1 MSVTLTA
8 NQKEV
13 IRKIIYAVETGGQ
26 IYGHVRYD
34 DFTEAYANSSIE
46 HAITIGGGAWYAT
59 EAQRLLKLIRTKNP
73 TVFKKLDTV
82 GIGTDLDTKN
92 WATYKVSKG
101 SDKAKCIQKI
111 ISSATGIKC
120 QDSLI
125 DEQMQTYVD
134 EVFALGVTDIQALLM
149 CANFRHQGGLSAV
162 KRILA
167 KTQKPYTLDN
177 VYKACQSDTGN
188 QVGAYKSRQ
197 KMVYESLKKYI
208 TGEENKVMDMITK
221 AINAI
226 IAIALAEVGYLE
238 KATNANL
245 DSKTTNAGSNNYT
258 KYWRDIYPAYQG
270 QPWCACFV
278 TWVFVHAFG
287 KAMAQKL
294 LKHYPYVYCPT
305 MADLFTLNANPKVG
319 DIVIFKHNG
328 VFTHTGLV
336 IKVSGDQ
343 FWTVEGNTSGG
354 STIIAN
360 GGGVCQKTY
369 FNSNLPGTK
378 FITPDYSQV
387 TQINENTNNNS
398 DASTSTNTSSVL
410 KMGSKASAVKTL
422 QKNLN
427 TLIKAGLTVDGEFG
441 TATYN
446 AVIKFQ
452 TKYKLTVD
460 GIVGANTQKKITTLL
475 KKQNTSST
483 STTKNVVGEVTAN
496 ELYVRKWYGI
506 DSSTGKKYPTL
517 TSYPKLKKTNRVRI
531 IDTYKTNG
539 ETWYKIAIN
548 NAATN
553 NKDIIGFVCGICAK
567 GTYVKIV

>member
-1 MSVTLTA
+1 MSVILTA
-8 NQKEV
+8 TQKEV

-26 IYGHVRYD
+26 VYGNVRYD

-73 TVFKKLDTV
+73 TVFKKLDTA
-82 GIGTDLDTKN
+82 GIGIDLDTKN
-92 WATYKVSKG
+92 WATYKVQKG
-101 SDKAKCIQKI
+101 SGKAKCIQKI
-111 ISSATGIKC
+111 IGSATGIKC
-120 QDSLI
+120 QDLLI
-125 DEQMQTYVD
+125 DEQMQAYVD
-134 EVFALGVTDIQALLM
+134 EVSALGVTDIQALLM

-167 KTQKPYTLDN
+167 KTQKPYTLNN

-188 QVGAYKSRQ
+188 QVGAYKLRQ

-208 TGEENKVMDMITK
+208 TDKGNNTNMITK

-226 IAIALAEVGYLE
+226 INIALAEVGYLE

-245 DSKTTNAGSNNYT
+245 DDKTANAGSNNYT

-278 TWVFVHAFG
+278 TWVFVIAFG

-328 VFTHTGLV
+328 VFTHTGIV

-360 GGGVCQKTY
+360 GGAVCKKTY

-378 FITPDYSQV
+378 FITPDYSKVQE
-387 TQINENTNNNS
+387 IKNEGNDTPS
-398 DASTSTNTSSVL
+398 ISASSIL
-410 KMGSKASAVKTL
+410 KIGSNGSAVKTL

-427 TLIKAGLTVDGEFG
+427 TLIKAKLTVDGEFG

-452 TKYKLTVD
+452 TKYKLTAD
-460 GIVGANTQKKITTLL
+460 GIVGENTQKKINSLL
-475 KKQNTSST
+475 KKKNNST
-483 STTKNVVGEVTAN
+483 ATTHSTKSVVGEVTAN
-496 ELYVRKWYGI
+496 ELNVRSWYGI
-506 DSSTGKKYPTL
+506 DSSTGKKYPTIV
-517 TSYPKLKKTNRVRI
+517 SYPKLKKTNRVSI
-531 IDTYKTNG
+531 LATYKVNG

-548 NAATN
+548 NAATK
-553 NKDIIGFVCGICAK
+553 NKDVIGFVCGKCAD

>member
-1 MSVTLTA
+1 MSVILTA
-8 NQKEV
+8 TQKEV

-26 IYGHVRYD
+26 VYGNVRYD

-73 TVFKKLDTV
+73 TVFKKLDTA
-82 GIGTDLDTKN
+82 GIGIDLDTKN
-92 WATYKVSKG
+92 WATYKVQKG

-111 ISSATGIKC
+111 IGSATGIKC
-120 QDSLI
+120 QDLLI
-125 DEQMQTYVD
+125 DEQMQAYVD
-134 EVFALGVTDIQALLM
+134 EVSALGVTDIQALLM

-167 KTQKPYTLDN
+167 KTQKPYTLNN

-188 QVGAYKSRQ
+188 QVGAYKLRQ

-208 TGEENKVMDMITK
+208 TDKGNNTNMITK

-226 IAIALAEVGYLE
+226 INIALAEVGYLE

-245 DSKTTNAGSNNYT
+245 DDKTANAGSNNYT

-278 TWVFVHAFG
+278 TWVFVIAFG

-328 VFTHTGLV
+328 VFTHTGIV

-360 GGGVCQKTY
+360 GGAVCKKTY

-378 FITPDYSQV
+378 FITPDYSKVQE
-387 TQINENTNNNS
+387 IKNEENDTPS
-398 DASTSTNTSSVL
+398 ISASSIL
-410 KMGSKASAVKTL
+410 KIGSNGSAVKTL

-427 TLIKAGLTVDGEFG
+427 TLIKAKLTVDGEFG

-460 GIVGANTQKKITTLL
+460 GIVGENTQKKINALL
-475 KKQNTSST
+475 KKKNNST
-483 STTKNVVGEVTAN
+483 ATTTHSTKNVVGEVTAN
-496 ELYVRKWYGI
+496 ELNVRSWYGI
-506 DSSTGKKYPTL
+506 DSSTGKKYPTIV
-517 TSYPKLKKTNRVRI
+517 SYPKLKKTNRVSI
-531 IDTYKTNG
+531 LATYKVNG

-548 NAATN
+548 NAATK
-553 NKDIIGFVCGICAK
+553 NKDVIGFVCGKCAD

>member
-1 MSVTLTA
+1 MSVILTA
-8 NQKEV
+8 TQKEV

-26 IYGHVRYD
+26 VYGNVRYD

-46 HAITIGGGAWYAT
+46 YAITIGGGAWYAT

-73 TVFKKLDTV
+73 TVFKKIDTA
-82 GIGTDLDTKN
+82 GIGIDLDTKN
-92 WATYKVSKG
+92 WATYKVQKG

-111 ISSATGIKC
+111 IGSATGIKC
-120 QDSLI
+120 QDLLI
-125 DEQMQTYVD
+125 DEQMQAYVD
-134 EVFALGVTDIQALLM
+134 EVSALGVTDIQALLM

-167 KTQKPYTLDN
+167 KTQKPYTLNN

-188 QVGAYKSRQ
+188 QVGAYKLRQ

-208 TGEENKVMDMITK
+208 TDKGNNTNMTTK
-221 AINAI
+221 AINAVI
-226 IAIALAEVGYLE
+226 NIALAEVGYLE

-245 DSKTTNAGSNNYT
+245 DDKTANAGSNNYT

-278 TWVFVHAFG
+278 TWVFVIAFG

-328 VFTHTGLV
+328 VFTHTGIV

-360 GGGVCQKTY
+360 GGGVCKKTY

-378 FITPDYSQV
+378 FITPDYSKVQE
-387 TQINENTNNNS
+387 IKNEGNDTPS
-398 DASTSTNTSSVL
+398 ISASSIL
-410 KMGSKASAVKTL
+410 KMGSNGSAVKTL

-427 TLIKAGLTVDGEFG
+427 TLIKAKLTVDGEFG

-452 TKYKLTVD
+452 TKYKLTAD
-460 GIVGANTQKKITTLL
+460 GIVGENTQKKINSLL
-475 KKQNTSST
+475 KKKNSST
-483 STTKNVVGEVTAN
+483 ATTHSTKSVVGEVTAN
-496 ELYVRKWYGI
+496 ELNVRSWYGI
-506 DSSTGKKYPTL
+506 DSSTGKKYPTIV
-517 TSYPKLKKTNRVRI
+517 SYPKLKKTNRVSI
-531 IDTYKTNG
+531 LATYKVNG

-548 NAATN
+548 NAATK
-553 NKDIIGFVCGICAK
+553 NKDVIGFVCGKCAD

>member
-1 MSVTLTA
+1 MSVILTA
-8 NQKEV
+8 TQKEV

-26 IYGHVRYD
+26 VYGNVRYD

-73 TVFKKLDTV
+73 TVFKKLDTA
-82 GIGTDLDTKN
+82 GIGIDLDTKN
-92 WATYKVSKG
+92 WATYKVQKG

-111 ISSATGIKC
+111 IGSATGIKC
-120 QDSLI
+120 QDLLI
-125 DEQMQTYVD
+125 DEQMQAYVD
-134 EVFALGVTDIQALLM
+134 EVSTLGVTDIQALLM

-167 KTQKPYTLDN
+167 KTQKPYTLNN

-188 QVGAYKSRQ
+188 QVGAYKLRQ

-208 TGEENKVMDMITK
+208 TDKGNNTNMITK
-221 AINAI
+221 AINAVI
-226 IAIALAEVGYLE
+226 NIALAEVGYLE

-245 DSKTTNAGSNNYT
+245 DDKTANAGSNNYT

-278 TWVFVHAFG
+278 TWVFVIAFG

-328 VFTHTGLV
+328 VFTHTGIV

-360 GGGVCQKTY
+360 GGGVCKKTY

-378 FITPDYSQV
+378 FITPDYSKVQE
-387 TQINENTNNNS
+387 IKNEGNDTPS
-398 DASTSTNTSSVL
+398 ISASSIL
-410 KMGSKASAVKTL
+410 KIGSNGSAVKTL

-427 TLIKAGLTVDGEFG
+427 TLIKAKLTVDGEFG

-452 TKYKLTVD
+452 TKYKLTAD
-460 GIVGANTQKKITTLL
+460 GIVGENTQKKINSLL
-475 KKQNTSST
+475 KKKNSST
-483 STTKNVVGEVTAN
+483 ATTHSTKSVVGEVTAN
-496 ELYVRKWYGI
+496 ELNVRSWYGI
-506 DSSTGKKYPTL
+506 DSSTGKKYPTIV
-517 TSYPKLKKTNRVRI
+517 SYPKLKKTNRVSI
-531 IDTYKTNG
+531 LATYKVNG

-548 NAATN
+548 NAATK
-553 NKDIIGFVCGICAK
+553 NKDVIGFVCGKCAD

>member
-1 MSVTLTA
+1 MSVILTA
-8 NQKEV
+8 TQKEV

-26 IYGHVRYD
+26 VYGNVRYD

-73 TVFKKLDTV
+73 TVFKKLDTA
-82 GIGTDLDTKN
+82 GIGIDLDIKN
-92 WATYKVSKG
+92 WATYKVKKA

-111 ISSATGIKC
+111 IGSATGIKC
-120 QDSLI
+120 QDLLI
-125 DEQMQTYVD
+125 DEQMQAYVD
-134 EVFALGVTDIQALLM
+134 EVSALGVTDIQALLM

-167 KTQKPYTLDN
+167 KTQKPYTLNN

-188 QVGAYKSRQ
+188 QVGAYKLRQ

-208 TGEENKVMDMITK
+208 TDKGNNTNMITK
-221 AINAI
+221 AINAVI
-226 IAIALAEVGYLE
+226 NIALAEVGYLE

-245 DSKTTNAGSNNYT
+245 DDKTANAGSNNYT

-278 TWVFVHAFG
+278 TWVFVIAFG

-328 VFTHTGLV
+328 VFTHTGIV

-360 GGGVCQKTY
+360 GGAVCKKTY

-378 FITPDYSQV
+378 FITPDYSKVQE
-387 TQINENTNNNS
+387 IKNEGN
-398 DASTSTNTSSVL
+398 DAPSISASSIL
-410 KMGSKASAVKTL
+410 KIGSNGSAVKTL

-427 TLIKAGLTVDGEFG
+427 SLIKAKLTVDGEFG

-452 TKYKLTVD
+452 TKYKLTAD
-460 GIVGANTQKKITTLL
+460 GIVGENTRKKINALL
-475 KKQNTSST
+475 KKKSN
-483 STTKNVVGEVTAN
+483 STTVNSTKSVVGEVTAN
-496 ELYVRKWYGI
+496 ELNVRSWYGI
-506 DSSTGKKYPTL
+506 DSSTGKKYPTIV
-517 TSYPKLKKTNRVRI
+517 SYPKLKKTNRVSI
-531 IDTYKTNG
+531 LATYKVNG

-548 NAATN
+548 NAATK
-553 NKDIIGFVCGICAK
+553 NKDVIGFVCGKCAD

>member
-1 MSVTLTA
+1 MSVILTA
-8 NQKEV
+8 TQKEV

-26 IYGHVRYD
+26 VYGNVRYD

-73 TVFKKLDTV
+73 TVFKKLDTA
-82 GIGTDLDTKN
+82 GIGIDLDTKN
-92 WATYKVSKG
+92 WATYKVQKG

-111 ISSATGIKC
+111 IGSATGIKY
-120 QDSLI
+120 QDLLI
-125 DEQMQTYVD
+125 DEQMQAYVD
-134 EVFALGVTDIQALLM
+134 EVSALGVTDIQALLM

-167 KTQKPYTLDN
+167 KTQKPYTLNN

-188 QVGAYKSRQ
+188 QVGTYKLRQ

-208 TGEENKVMDMITK
+208 TDKGNNTNMITK

-226 IAIALAEVGYLE
+226 INIALAEVGYLE

-245 DSKTTNAGSNNYT
+245 DDKTANAGSNNYT

-278 TWVFVHAFG
+278 TWVFVIAFG

-328 VFTHTGLV
+328 VFTHTGIV

-360 GGGVCQKTY
+360 GGGVCKKTY

-378 FITPDYSQV
+378 FITPDYSKVQE
-387 TQINENTNNNS
+387 IKNEGNDTPS
-398 DASTSTNTSSVL
+398 ISTPSML
-410 KMGSKASAVKTL
+410 KMGSNGSAVKAL

-427 TLIKAGLTVDGEFG
+427 TLIKAKLTVDGEFG

-452 TKYKLTVD
+452 TKYKLTAD
-460 GIVGANTQKKITTLL
+460 GIVGENTQKKINSLL
-475 KKQNTSST
+475 KKKNSST
-483 STTKNVVGEVTAN
+483 ATTHSTKSVVGEVTAN
-496 ELYVRKWYGI
+496 ELNVRSWYGI
-506 DSSTGKKYPTL
+506 DSSTGKKYPTIV
-517 TSYPKLKKTNRVRI
+517 SYPKLKKTNRVSI
-531 IDTYKTNG
+531 LATYKVNG

-548 NAATN
+548 NAATK
-553 NKDIIGFVCGICAK
+553 NKDVIGFVCGKCAD

>member
-1 MSVTLTA
+1 MSVILTA
-8 NQKEV
+8 TQKEV

-26 IYGHVRYD
+26 VYGNVRYD

-46 HAITIGGGAWYAT
+46 YAITIGGGAWYAT

-73 TVFKKLDTV
+73 TVFKKLDTA
-82 GIGTDLDTKN
+82 GIGIDLDTKN
-92 WATYKVSKG
+92 WATYKVQKG

-111 ISSATGIKC
+111 IGSATGIKC
-120 QDSLI
+120 QDLLI
-125 DEQMQTYVD
+125 DEQMQAYVD
-134 EVFALGVTDIQALLM
+134 EVSALGVTDIQALLM

-167 KTQKPYTLDN
+167 KTQKPYTLNN

-188 QVGAYKSRQ
+188 QVGAYKLRQ

-208 TGEENKVMDMITK
+208 TDKGNNTNMITK
-221 AINAI
+221 AINAVI
-226 IAIALAEVGYLE
+226 NIALAEVGYLE

-245 DSKTTNAGSNNYT
+245 DDKTANAGSNNYT

-278 TWVFVHAFG
+278 TWVFVIAFG

-328 VFTHTGLV
+328 VFTHTGIV

-360 GGGVCQKTY
+360 GGAVCKKTY

-378 FITPDYSQV
+378 FITPDYSKVQE
-387 TQINENTNNNS
+387 IKNEGN
-398 DASTSTNTSSVL
+398 DAPSISASSIL
-410 KMGSKASAVKTL
+410 KIGSNGSAVKTL

-427 TLIKAGLTVDGEFG
+427 TLIKAKLTVDGEFG

-452 TKYKLTVD
+452 TKYKLTAD
-460 GIVGANTQKKITTLL
+460 GIVGENTQKKINSLL
-475 KKQNTSST
+475 KKKNSST
-483 STTKNVVGEVTAN
+483 ATTHSTKSVVGEVTAN
-496 ELYVRKWYGI
+496 ELNVRSWYGI
-506 DSSTGKKYPTL
+506 DSSTGKKYPTIV
-517 TSYPKLKKTNRVRI
+517 SYPKLKKTNRVSI
-531 IDTYKTNG
+531 LATYKVNG

-548 NAATN
+548 NAATK
-553 NKDIIGFVCGICAK
+553 NKDVIGFVCGKCAD

>member
-1 MSVTLTA
+1 MSVILTA
-8 NQKEV
+8 TQKEV

-26 IYGHVRYD
+26 VYGNVRYD

-73 TVFKKLDTV
+73 TVFKKLDTA
-82 GIGTDLDTKN
+82 GIGIDLDTKN
-92 WATYKVSKG
+92 WATYKVQKG

-111 ISSATGIKC
+111 IGSATGIKC
-120 QDSLI
+120 QDLLI
-125 DEQMQTYVD
+125 DEQMQAYVD
-134 EVFALGVTDIQALLM
+134 EVSALGVTDIQALLM

-167 KTQKPYTLDN
+167 KTQKPYTLNN

-188 QVGAYKSRQ
+188 QVGAYKLRQ

-208 TGEENKVMDMITK
+208 TDKGNNTNMITK
-221 AINAI
+221 AINAVI
-226 IAIALAEVGYLE
+226 NIALAEVGYLE

-245 DSKTTNAGSNNYT
+245 DDKTANAGSNNYT

-278 TWVFVHAFG
+278 TWVFVIAFG

-328 VFTHTGLV
+328 VFTHTGIV

-360 GGGVCQKTY
+360 GGGVCKKTY

-378 FITPDYSQV
+378 FITPDYSKIQE
-387 TQINENTNNNS
+387 IKNEGNDTPNIS
-398 DASTSTNTSSVL
+398 ASSIL
-410 KMGSKASAVKTL
+410 KMGSNGSAVKTL

-427 TLIKAGLTVDGEFG
+427 TLIKAKLTVDGEFG

-452 TKYKLTVD
+452 TKYKLTAD
-460 GIVGANTQKKITTLL
+460 GIVGKNTQKKINSLL
-475 KKQNTSST
+475 KKKNSST
-483 STTKNVVGEVTAN
+483 ATTHSTKSVVGEVTAN
-496 ELYVRKWYGI
+496 ELNVRSWYGI
-506 DSSTGKKYPTL
+506 DSSTGKKYPTIV
-517 TSYPKLKKTNRVRI
+517 SYPKLKKTNRVSI
-531 IDTYKTNG
+531 LATYNVNG

-548 NAATN
+548 NAATK
-553 NKDIIGFVCGICAK
+553 NKDVIGFVCGKCAD

>member
-1 MSVTLTA
+1 MSVILTA
-8 NQKEV
+8 TQKEV

-26 IYGHVRYD
+26 VYGNVRYD

-73 TVFKKLDTV
+73 TVFKKLDTA
-82 GIGTDLDTKN
+82 GIGIDLDTKN
-92 WATYKVSKG
+92 WATYKVQKG

-111 ISSATGIKC
+111 IGSATGIKC
-120 QDSLI
+120 QDLLI
-125 DEQMQTYVD
+125 DEQMQAYVD
-134 EVFALGVTDIQALLM
+134 EVSALGVTDIQALLM

-167 KTQKPYTLDN
+167 KTQKPYTLNN

-188 QVGAYKSRQ
+188 QVGAYKLRQ

-208 TGEENKVMDMITK
+208 TDKGNNTNMITK
-221 AINAI
+221 AINAVI
-226 IAIALAEVGYLE
+226 NIALAEVGYLE

-245 DSKTTNAGSNNYT
+245 DDKTANAGSNNYT

-278 TWVFVHAFG
+278 TWVFVIAFG

-328 VFTHTGLV
+328 VFTHTGIV

-360 GGGVCQKTY
+360 GGGVCKKTY

-378 FITPDYSQV
+378 FITPDYSKVQE
-387 TQINENTNNNS
+387 IKNEGNDTPS
-398 DASTSTNTSSVL
+398 ISASSIL
-410 KMGSKASAVKTL
+410 KMGSNGSAVKTL

-427 TLIKAGLTVDGEFG
+427 TLIKAKLTVDGEFG

-452 TKYKLTVD
+452 TKYKLTAD
-460 GIVGANTQKKITTLL
+460 GVVGENTRKKINALL
-475 KKQNTSST
+475 KKKSN
-483 STTKNVVGEVTAN
+483 STTVNSTKSVVGEVTAN
-496 ELYVRKWYGI
+496 ELNVRSWYGI
-506 DSSTGKKYPTL
+506 DSSTGKKYPTIV
-517 TSYPKLKKTNRVRI
+517 SYPKLKKTNRVSI
-531 IDTYKTNG
+531 LATYKVNG

-548 NAATN
+548 NAATK
-553 NKDIIGFVCGICAK
+553 NKDVIGFVCGKCAD

>member
-1 MSVTLTA
+1 MSVILTA
-8 NQKEV
+8 TQKEV

-26 IYGHVRYD
+26 VYGNVRYD

-73 TVFKKLDTV
+73 TVFKKLDTA
-82 GIGTDLDTKN
+82 GIGIDLDTKN
-92 WATYKVSKG
+92 WATYKVQKG

-111 ISSATGIKC
+111 IGSATGIKC
-120 QDSLI
+120 QDLLI
-125 DEQMQTYVD
+125 DEQMQAYVD
-134 EVFALGVTDIQALLM
+134 EVSALGVTDIQALLM

-167 KTQKPYTLDN
+167 KTQKPYTLNN

-188 QVGAYKSRQ
+188 QVGAYKLRQ

-208 TGEENKVMDMITK
+208 TDKGNNTNMIAK
-221 AINAI
+221 AINAVI
-226 IAIALAEVGYLE
+226 NIALAEVGYLE

-245 DSKTTNAGSNNYT
+245 DDKTANAGSNNYT

-278 TWVFVHAFG
+278 TWVFVIAFG

-328 VFTHTGLV
+328 VFTHTGIV

-360 GGGVCQKTY
+360 GGAVCKKTY

-378 FITPDYSQV
+378 FITPDYSKVQE
-387 TQINENTNNNS
+387 IKSEGN
-398 DASTSTNTSSVL
+398 DAPSISASSIL
-410 KMGSKASAVKTL
+410 KIGSNGSAVKTL

-427 TLIKAGLTVDGEFG
+427 TLIKAKLTVDGEFG

-452 TKYKLTVD
+452 TKYKLTAD
-460 GIVGANTQKKITTLL
+460 GIVGENTRKKINALL
-475 KKQNTSST
+475 KKKSN
-483 STTKNVVGEVTAN
+483 STTVNSTKSVVGEVTAN
-496 ELYVRKWYGI
+496 ELNVRSWYGI
-506 DSSTGKKYPTL
+506 DSSTGKKYPTIV
-517 TSYPKLKKTNRVRI
+517 SYPKLKKTNRVSI
-531 IDTYKTNG
+531 LATYKVNG

-548 NAATN
+548 NAATK
-553 NKDIIGFVCGICAK
+553 NKNVIGFVCGKCAD

>member
-1 MSVTLTA
+1 MSVILTA
-8 NQKEV
+8 TQKEV

-26 IYGHVRYD
+26 VYGNVRYD

-73 TVFKKLDTV
+73 TVFKKLDTA
-82 GIGTDLDTKN
+82 GIGIDLDTKN
-92 WATYKVSKG
+92 WATYKVQKG

-111 ISSATGIKC
+111 IGSATGIKC
-120 QDSLI
+120 QDLLI
-125 DEQMQTYVD
+125 DEQMQAYVD
-134 EVFALGVTDIQALLM
+134 EVSALGVTDIQALLM

-167 KTQKPYTLDN
+167 KTQKPYTLNN

-188 QVGAYKSRQ
+188 QVGAYKLRQ

-208 TGEENKVMDMITK
+208 TDKGNNANMITK
-221 AINAI
+221 AINAVI
-226 IAIALAEVGYLE
+226 NIALAEVGYLE

-245 DSKTTNAGSNNYT
+245 DDKTANAGSNNYT

-278 TWVFVHAFG
+278 TWVFVIAFG

-328 VFTHTGLV
+328 VFTHTGIV

-360 GGGVCQKTY
+360 GGGVCKKTY

-378 FITPDYSQV
+378 FITPDYSKVQEIKSV
-387 TQINENTNNNS
+387 GNDTTSIS
-398 DASTSTNTSSVL
+398 ASSIL
-410 KMGSKASAVKTL
+410 KMGSNGSAVKTL

-427 TLIKAGLTVDGEFG
+427 TLIKAKLTVDGEFG

-452 TKYKLTVD
+452 TKYKLTAD
-460 GIVGANTQKKITTLL
+460 GIVGENTQKKINSLL
-475 KKQNTSST
+475 KKKNSST
-483 STTKNVVGEVTAN
+483 ATTHSAKSVVGEVTAN
-496 ELYVRKWYGI
+496 ELNVRSWYGI
-506 DSSTGKKYPTL
+506 DSSTGKKYPTIV
-517 TSYPKLKKTNRVRI
+517 SYPKLKKTNRVSI
-531 IDTYKTNG
+531 LATYKVNG

-548 NAATN
+548 NAATK
-553 NKDIIGFVCGICAK
+553 NKDVIGFVCGKCAD

>member
-1 MSVTLTA
+1 MSVILTA
-8 NQKEV
+8 TQKEV

-26 IYGHVRYD
+26 VYGNVRYD

-73 TVFKKLDTV
+73 TVFKKLDTA
-82 GIGTDLDTKN
+82 GIGIDLDTKN
-92 WATYKVSKG
+92 WATYKVQKG

-111 ISSATGIKC
+111 IGSATGIKC
-120 QDSLI
+120 QDLLI
-125 DEQMQTYVD
+125 DEQMQAYVD
-134 EVFALGVTDIQALLM
+134 EVSALGVTDIQALLM

-167 KTQKPYTLDN
+167 KTQKPYTLNN

-188 QVGAYKSRQ
+188 QVGAYKLRQ

-208 TGEENKVMDMITK
+208 TDKGNNTNMITK

-226 IAIALAEVGYLE
+226 INIALAEVGYLE

-245 DSKTTNAGSNNYT
+245 DDKTANAGSNNYT

-278 TWVFVHAFG
+278 TWVFVIAFG

-328 VFTHTGLV
+328 VFTHTGIV

-360 GGGVCQKTY
+360 GGAVCKKTY

-378 FITPDYSQV
+378 FITPDYSKVQEIKNKGND
-387 TQINENTNNNS
+387 TPS
-398 DASTSTNTSSVL
+398 ML
-410 KMGSKASAVKTL
+410 KMGSNGSAVKAL

-427 TLIKAGLTVDGEFG
+427 TLIKAKLTVDGEFG

-452 TKYKLTVD
+452 TKYKLTAD
-460 GIVGANTQKKITTLL
+460 GIVGENTQKKINSLL
-475 KKQNTSST
+475 KKKNSST
-483 STTKNVVGEVTAN
+483 ATTHSTKSVVGEVTAN
-496 ELYVRKWYGI
+496 ELNVRSWYGI
-506 DSSTGKKYPTL
+506 DSSTGKKYPTIV
-517 TSYPKLKKTNRVRI
+517 SYPKLKKTNRVSI
-531 IDTYKTNG
+531 LATYKVNG

-548 NAATN
+548 NAATK
-553 NKDIIGFVCGICAK
+553 NKDVIGFVCGKCAD

>member
-1 MSVTLTA
+1 MSVILTA
-8 NQKEV
+8 TQKEV

-26 IYGHVRYD
+26 VYGNVRYD

-46 HAITIGGGAWYAT
+46 YAITIGGGAWYAT

-73 TVFKKLDTV
+73 TVFKKLDTA
-82 GIGTDLDTKN
+82 GIGIDLDTKN
-92 WATYKVSKG
+92 WATYKVQKG

-111 ISSATGIKC
+111 IGSATGIKC
-120 QDSLI
+120 QDLLI
-125 DEQMQTYVD
+125 DEQMQAYVD
-134 EVFALGVTDIQALLM
+134 EVSTLGITDIQALLM

-167 KTQKPYTLDN
+167 KTQKPYTLNN

-188 QVGAYKSRQ
+188 QVGAYKLRQ

-208 TGEENKVMDMITK
+208 TDKGNNTNMITK
-221 AINAI
+221 AINAVI
-226 IAIALAEVGYLE
+226 NIALAEVGYLE

-245 DSKTTNAGSNNYT
+245 DDKTANAGSNNYT

-278 TWVFVHAFG
+278 TWVFVIAFG

-328 VFTHTGLV
+328 VFTHTGIV

-360 GGGVCQKTY
+360 GGAVCKKTY

-378 FITPDYSQV
+378 FITPDYSKVQEIKNV
-387 TQINENTNNNS
+387 GNDTPSIS
-398 DASTSTNTSSVL
+398 ASSIL
-410 KMGSKASAVKTL
+410 KMGSNGSAVKTL

-427 TLIKAGLTVDGEFG
+427 TLIKAKLTVDGEFG

-452 TKYKLTVD
+452 TKYKLTAD
-460 GIVGANTQKKITTLL
+460 GIVGENTQKKINSLL
-475 KKQNTSST
+475 KKKNSST
-483 STTKNVVGEVTAN
+483 ATTHSTKSVVGEVTAN
-496 ELYVRKWYGI
+496 ELNVRSWYGI
-506 DSSTGKKYPTL
+506 DSSTGKKYPTIV
-517 TSYPKLKKTNRVRI
+517 SYPKLKKTNRVSI
-531 IDTYKTNG
+531 LATYKVNG

-548 NAATN
+548 NAATK
-553 NKDIIGFVCGICAK
+553 NKDVIGFVCGKCAD

>member
-1 MSVTLTA
+1 MSVILTA
-8 NQKEV
+8 TQKEV
-13 IRKIIYAVETGGQ
+13 LRKIIYAVETGGQ
-26 IYGHVRYD
+26 VYGNVRYD

-73 TVFKKLDTV
+73 TVFKKLDTA
-82 GIGTDLDTKN
+82 GIGIDLDTKN
-92 WATYKVSKG
+92 WATYKVQKG

-111 ISSATGIKC
+111 IGSATGIKC
-120 QDSLI
+120 QDLLI
-125 DEQMQTYVD
+125 DEQMQAYVD
-134 EVFALGVTDIQALLM
+134 EVSALGVTDIQALLM

-167 KTQKPYTLDN
+167 KTQKPYTLNN

-188 QVGAYKSRQ
+188 QVGAYKLRQ

-208 TGEENKVMDMITK
+208 TDKGNNTNMITK
-221 AINAI
+221 AINAVI
-226 IAIALAEVGYLE
+226 NIALAEVGYLE

-245 DSKTTNAGSNNYT
+245 DDKTANAGSNNYT

-278 TWVFVHAFG
+278 TWVFVIAFG

-328 VFTHTGLV
+328 VFTHTGIV

-360 GGGVCQKTY
+360 GGGVCKKTY

-378 FITPDYSQV
+378 FITPDYSKVQE
-387 TQINENTNNNS
+387 IKNEGNDTPS
-398 DASTSTNTSSVL
+398 ISASSIL
-410 KMGSKASAVKTL
+410 KMGSNGSAVKTL

-427 TLIKAGLTVDGEFG
+427 TLIKAKLTVDGEFG

-452 TKYKLTVD
+452 TKYKLTAD
-460 GIVGANTQKKITTLL
+460 GIVGENTQKKINSLL
-475 KKQNTSST
+475 KKKNSST
-483 STTKNVVGEVTAN
+483 ATTHSTKSVVGEVTAN
-496 ELYVRKWYGI
+496 ELNVRSWYGI
-506 DSSTGKKYPTL
+506 DSSTGKKYPTIV
-517 TSYPKLKKTNRVRI
+517 SYPKLKKTNRVSI
-531 IDTYKTNG
+531 LATYKVNG

-548 NAATN
+548 NAATK
-553 NKDIIGFVCGICAK
+553 NKDVIGFVCGKCAD

>member
-1 MSVTLTA
+1 MSVILTA
-8 NQKEV
+8 TQKEV

-26 IYGHVRYD
+26 VYGNVRYD

-46 HAITIGGGAWYAT
+46 YAITIGGGAWYAT

-73 TVFKKLDTV
+73 TVFKKLDTA
-82 GIGTDLDTKN
+82 GIGIDLDTKN
-92 WATYKVSKG
+92 WATYKVQKG

-111 ISSATGIKC
+111 IGSATGIKC
-120 QDSLI
+120 QDLLI
-125 DEQMQTYVD
+125 DEQMQAYVD
-134 EVFALGVTDIQALLM
+134 EVSTFGVTDIQALLM

-167 KTQKPYTLDN
+167 KTQKPYTLNN

-188 QVGAYKSRQ
+188 QVGAYKLRQ

-208 TGEENKVMDMITK
+208 TDKGNNTNMITK
-221 AINAI
+221 AINAVI
-226 IAIALAEVGYLE
+226 NIALAEVGYLE

-245 DSKTTNAGSNNYT
+245 DDKTANAGSNNYT

-278 TWVFVHAFG
+278 TWVFVIAFG

-328 VFTHTGLV
+328 VFTHTGIV

-360 GGGVCQKTY
+360 GGGVCKKTY

-378 FITPDYSQV
+378 FITPDYSKVQE
-387 TQINENTNNNS
+387 IKNEGNDTPS
-398 DASTSTNTSSVL
+398 ISASSIL
-410 KMGSKASAVKTL
+410 KMGSNGSAVKTL

-427 TLIKAGLTVDGEFG
+427 TLIKAKLTVDGEFG

-452 TKYKLTVD
+452 TKYKLTAD
-460 GIVGANTQKKITTLL
+460 GIVGENTQKKINSLL
-475 KKQNTSST
+475 KKKNSST
-483 STTKNVVGEVTAN
+483 ATTHSTKSVVGEVTAN
-496 ELYVRKWYGI
+496 ELNVRSWYGI
-506 DSSTGKKYPTL
+506 DSSTGKKYPTIV
-517 TSYPKLKKTNRVRI
+517 SYPKLKKTNRVSI
-531 IDTYKTNG
+531 LATYKVNG

-548 NAATN
+548 NAATK
-553 NKDIIGFVCGICAK
+553 NKDVIGFVCGKCAD

>member
-1 MSVTLTA
+1 MSVILTA
-8 NQKEV
+8 TQKEV

-26 IYGHVRYD
+26 VYGNVRYD

-73 TVFKKLDTV
+73 TVFKKLDTA
-82 GIGTDLDTKN
+82 GIGIDLDTKN
-92 WATYKVSKG
+92 WATYKVQKG

-111 ISSATGIKC
+111 IGSATGIKC
-120 QDSLI
+120 QDLLI
-125 DEQMQTYVD
+125 DEQMQAYVD
-134 EVFALGVTDIQALLM
+134 EVSALGVTDIQALLM

-167 KTQKPYTLDN
+167 KTQKPYTLNN

-188 QVGAYKSRQ
+188 QVGAYKLRQ

-208 TGEENKVMDMITK
+208 TDKGNNTNMIAK
-221 AINAI
+221 AINAVI
-226 IAIALAEVGYLE
+226 NIALAEVGYLE

-245 DSKTTNAGSNNYT
+245 DDKTANAGSNNYT

-278 TWVFVHAFG
+278 TWVFVIAFG

-328 VFTHTGLV
+328 VFTHTGIV

-360 GGGVCQKTY
+360 GGAVCKKTY

-378 FITPDYSQV
+378 FITPDYSKVQE
-387 TQINENTNNNS
+387 IKSEGN
-398 DASTSTNTSSVL
+398 DAPSISASSIL
-410 KMGSKASAVKTL
+410 KIGSNGSAVKTL

-427 TLIKAGLTVDGEFG
+427 TLIKAKLTVDGEFG

-452 TKYKLTVD
+452 TKYKLTAD
-460 GIVGANTQKKITTLL
+460 GIVGENTRKKINALL
-475 KKQNTSST
+475 KKKSN
-483 STTKNVVGEVTAN
+483 STTVNSTKSVVGEVTAN
-496 ELYVRKWYGI
+496 ELNVRSWYGI
-506 DSSTGKKYPTL
+506 DSSAGKKYPTIV
-517 TSYPKLKKTNRVRI
+517 SYPKLKKTNRVSI
-531 IDTYKTNG
+531 LATYKVNG

-548 NAATN
+548 NAATK
-553 NKDIIGFVCGICAK
+553 NKDVIGFVCGKCAD

>member
-1 MSVTLTA
+1 MSVILTA
-8 NQKEV
+8 TQKEV

-26 IYGHVRYD
+26 VYGNVRYD

-73 TVFKKLDTV
+73 TVFKKLDTA
-82 GIGTDLDTKN
+82 GIGIDLDTKN
-92 WATYKVSKG
+92 WATYKVQKG

-111 ISSATGIKC
+111 IGSATGIKC
-120 QDSLI
+120 QDLLI
-125 DEQMQTYVD
+125 DEQMQAYVD
-134 EVFALGVTDIQALLM
+134 EVSALGVTDIQALLM

-167 KTQKPYTLDN
+167 KTQKPYTLNN

-188 QVGAYKSRQ
+188 QVGAYKLRQ

-208 TGEENKVMDMITK
+208 TDKGNNTNMIAK
-221 AINAI
+221 AINAVI
-226 IAIALAEVGYLE
+226 NIALAEVGYLE

-245 DSKTTNAGSNNYT
+245 DDKTANAGSNNYT

-278 TWVFVHAFG
+278 TWVFVIAFG

-328 VFTHTGLV
+328 VFTHTGIV

-360 GGGVCQKTY
+360 GGAVCKKTY

-378 FITPDYSQV
+378 FITPDYSKVQEMKSEG
-387 TQINENTNNNS
+387 N
-398 DASTSTNTSSVL
+398 DAPSISASSIL
-410 KMGSKASAVKTL
+410 KIGSNGSAVKTL

-427 TLIKAGLTVDGEFG
+427 TLIKAKLTVDGEFG

-452 TKYKLTVD
+452 TKYKLTAD
-460 GIVGANTQKKITTLL
+460 GIVGENTRKKINALL
-475 KKQNTSST
+475 KKKSN
-483 STTKNVVGEVTAN
+483 STTVNSTKSVVGEVTAN
-496 ELYVRKWYGI
+496 ELNVRSWYGI
-506 DSSTGKKYPTL
+506 DSSTGKKYPTIV
-517 TSYPKLKKTNRVRI
+517 SYPKLKKTNRVSI
-531 IDTYKTNG
+531 LATYKVNG

-548 NAATN
+548 NAATK
-553 NKDIIGFVCGICAK
+553 NKDVIGFVCGKCAD

>member
-1 MSVTLTA
+1 MSVILTA
-8 NQKEV
+8 TQKEV

-26 IYGHVRYD
+26 VYGNVRYD

-46 HAITIGGGAWYAT
+46 YAITIGGGAWYAT

-73 TVFKKLDTV
+73 TVFKKLDTA
-82 GIGTDLDTKN
+82 GIGIDLDTKN
-92 WATYKVSKG
+92 WATYKVQKG

-111 ISSATGIKC
+111 IGSATGIKC
-120 QDSLI
+120 QDLLI
-125 DEQMQTYVD
+125 DEQMQAYVD
-134 EVFALGVTDIQALLM
+134 EVSALGVTDIQALLM

-167 KTQKPYTLDN
+167 KTQKPYTLNN

-188 QVGAYKSRQ
+188 QVGAYKLRQ

-208 TGEENKVMDMITK
+208 TDKGNNTNMTTK
-221 AINAI
+221 AINAVI
-226 IAIALAEVGYLE
+226 NIALAEVGYLE

-245 DSKTTNAGSNNYT
+245 DDKTANAGSNNYT

-278 TWVFVHAFG
+278 TWVFVIAFG

-328 VFTHTGLV
+328 VFTHTGIV

-360 GGGVCQKTY
+360 GGGVCKKTY

-378 FITPDYSQV
+378 FITPDYSKVQE
-387 TQINENTNNNS
+387 IKNEGNDTPS
-398 DASTSTNTSSVL
+398 ISASSIL
-410 KMGSKASAVKTL
+410 KMGSNGSAVKTL

-427 TLIKAGLTVDGEFG
+427 TLIKAKLTVDGEFG

-452 TKYKLTVD
+452 TKYKLTAD
-460 GIVGANTQKKITTLL
+460 GIVGENTQKKINSLL
-475 KKQNTSST
+475 KKKNSST
-483 STTKNVVGEVTAN
+483 ATTHSTKSIVGEVTAN
-496 ELYVRKWYGI
+496 ELNVRSWYGI
-506 DSSTGKKYPTL
+506 DSSTGKKYPTIV
-517 TSYPKLKKTNRVRI
+517 SYPKLKKTNRVSI
-531 IDTYKTNG
+531 LATYKVNG

-548 NAATN
+548 NAATK
-553 NKDIIGFVCGICAK
+553 NKDVIGFVCGKCAD

>member
-1 MSVTLTA
+1 MSVILTA
-8 NQKEV
+8 TQKEV

-26 IYGHVRYD
+26 VYGNVRYD

-73 TVFKKLDTV
+73 TVFKKLDTA
-82 GIGTDLDTKN
+82 GIGIDLDTKN
-92 WATYKVSKG
+92 WATYKVQKG

-111 ISSATGIKC
+111 IGSATGIKC
-120 QDSLI
+120 QDLLI
-125 DEQMQTYVD
+125 DEQMQAYVD
-134 EVFALGVTDIQALLM
+134 EVSALGVTDIQALLM

-167 KTQKPYTLDN
+167 KTQKPYTLNN

-188 QVGAYKSRQ
+188 QVGAYKLRQ

-208 TGEENKVMDMITK
+208 TDKGNNTNMIAK
-221 AINAI
+221 AINAVI
-226 IAIALAEVGYLE
+226 NIALAEVGYLE

-245 DSKTTNAGSNNYT
+245 DDKTANAGSNNYT

-278 TWVFVHAFG
+278 TWVFVIAFG

-328 VFTHTGLV
+328 VFTHTGIV

-360 GGGVCQKTY
+360 GGAVCKKTY

-378 FITPDYSQV
+378 FITPDYSKVQE
-387 TQINENTNNNS
+387 IKSEGN
-398 DASTSTNTSSVL
+398 DAPSISASSIL
-410 KMGSKASAVKTL
+410 KIGSNGSAVKTL

-427 TLIKAGLTVDGEFG
+427 TLIKAKLTVDGEFG

-452 TKYKLTVD
+452 TKYKLTAD
-460 GIVGANTQKKITTLL
+460 GIVGENTRKKINALL
-475 KKQNTSST
+475 KKKSN
-483 STTKNVVGEVTAN
+483 STTVNSTKSVVGEVTAN
-496 ELYVRKWYGI
+496 ELNVRSWYGI
-506 DSSTGKKYPTL
+506 DSSTGKKYPTIV
-517 TSYPKLKKTNRVRI
+517 SYPKLKKTNRVSI
-531 IDTYKTNG
+531 LATYKVNG

-548 NAATN
+548 NAATK
-553 NKDIIGFVCGICAK
+553 NKDVIGFVCGKCAD

>member
-1 MSVTLTA
+1 MSVILTA
-8 NQKEV
+8 TQKEV

-26 IYGHVRYD
+26 VYGNVRYD

-73 TVFKKLDTV
+73 TVFKKLDTA
-82 GIGTDLDTKN
+82 GIGIDLDTKN
-92 WATYKVSKG
+92 WATYKVQKG

-111 ISSATGIKC
+111 IGSATGIKC
-120 QDSLI
+120 QDLLI
-125 DEQMQTYVD
+125 DEQMQAYVD
-134 EVFALGVTDIQALLM
+134 EVSALGVTDIQALLM

-167 KTQKPYTLDN
+167 KTQKPYTLNN

-188 QVGAYKSRQ
+188 QVGAYKLRQ

-208 TGEENKVMDMITK
+208 IDKGNNTNMITK

-226 IAIALAEVGYLE
+226 INIALAEVGYLE

-245 DSKTTNAGSNNYT
+245 DDKTANAGSNNYT

-278 TWVFVHAFG
+278 TWVFVIAFG

-328 VFTHTGLV
+328 VFTHTGIV

-360 GGGVCQKTY
+360 GGAVCKKTY

-378 FITPDYSQV
+378 FITPDYSKVQE
-387 TQINENTNNNS
+387 IKNEGNDTPS
-398 DASTSTNTSSVL
+398 ISASSIL
-410 KMGSKASAVKTL
+410 KIGSNGSAVKTL

-427 TLIKAGLTVDGEFG
+427 TLIKAKLTVDGEFG

-452 TKYKLTVD
+452 TKYKLTAD
-460 GIVGANTQKKITTLL
+460 GIVGENTQKKINSLL
-475 KKQNTSST
+475 KKKNSST
-483 STTKNVVGEVTAN
+483 ATTHSTKSVVGEVTAN
-496 ELYVRKWYGI
+496 ELNVRSWYGI
-506 DSSTGKKYPTL
+506 DSSTGKKYPTIV
-517 TSYPKLKKTNRVRI
+517 SYPKLKKTNRVSI
-531 IDTYKTNG
+531 LATYKVNG

-548 NAATN
+548 NAATK
-553 NKDIIGFVCGICAK
+553 NKDVIGFVCGKCAD

>member
-1 MSVTLTA
+1 MSVILTA
-8 NQKEV
+8 TQKEV

-26 IYGHVRYD
+26 VYGNVRYD

-46 HAITIGGGAWYAT
+46 HAITIGGGAWYAM

-73 TVFKKLDTV
+73 TVFKKLDTA
-82 GIGTDLDTKN
+82 GIGIDLDTKN
-92 WATYKVSKG
+92 WATYKVQKG

-111 ISSATGIKC
+111 IGSATGIKC
-120 QDSLI
+120 QDLLI
-125 DEQMQTYVD
+125 DEQMQAYVD
-134 EVFALGVTDIQALLM
+134 EVSALGVTDIQALLM

-167 KTQKPYTLDN
+167 KTQKPYTLNN

-188 QVGAYKSRQ
+188 QVGAYKLRQ

-208 TGEENKVMDMITK
+208 TDKGNNTNMITK

-226 IAIALAEVGYLE
+226 INIALAEVGYLE

-245 DSKTTNAGSNNYT
+245 DDKTANAGSNNYT

-278 TWVFVHAFG
+278 TWVFVIAFG

-328 VFTHTGLV
+328 VFTHTGIV

-360 GGGVCQKTY
+360 GGAVCKKTY

-378 FITPDYSQV
+378 FITPDYSKVQE
-387 TQINENTNNNS
+387 IKNEGNDTPS
-398 DASTSTNTSSVL
+398 ISASSIL
-410 KMGSKASAVKTL
+410 KIGSNGSAVKTL

-427 TLIKAGLTVDGEFG
+427 TLIKAKLTVDGEFG

-452 TKYKLTVD
+452 TKYKLTAD
-460 GIVGANTQKKITTLL
+460 GIVGENTQKKINSLL
-475 KKQNTSST
+475 KKKNSST
-483 STTKNVVGEVTAN
+483 ATTHSTKSVVGEVTAN
-496 ELYVRKWYGI
+496 ELNVRSWYGI
-506 DSSTGKKYPTL
+506 DSSTGKKYPTIV
-517 TSYPKLKKTNRVRI
+517 SYPKLKKTNRVSI
-531 IDTYKTNG
+531 LATYKVNG

-548 NAATN
+548 NAATK
-553 NKDIIGFVCGICAK
+553 NKDVIGFVCGKCAD

>member
-1 MSVTLTA
+1 MSVILTA
-8 NQKEV
+8 TQKEV

-26 IYGHVRYD
+26 VYGNVRYD

-73 TVFKKLDTV
+73 TVFKKLDTA
-82 GIGTDLDTKN
+82 GIGIDLDTKN
-92 WATYKVSKG
+92 WATYKVQKG

-111 ISSATGIKC
+111 IGSATGIKC
-120 QDSLI
+120 QDLLI
-125 DEQMQTYVD
+125 DEQMQAYVD
-134 EVFALGVTDIQALLM
+134 EVSALGVTDIQALLM

-167 KTQKPYTLDN
+167 KTQKPYTLNN

-188 QVGAYKSRQ
+188 QVGAYKLRQ

-208 TGEENKVMDMITK
+208 TDKGNNTNMITK
-221 AINAI
+221 AINAVI
-226 IAIALAEVGYLE
+226 NIALAEVGYLE

-245 DSKTTNAGSNNYT
+245 DDKTANAGSNNYT

-278 TWVFVHAFG
+278 TWVFVIAFG

-328 VFTHTGLV
+328 VFTHTGIV

-360 GGGVCQKTY
+360 GGAVCKKTY

-378 FITPDYSQV
+378 FITPDYSKVQE
-387 TQINENTNNNS
+387 IKNEGN
-398 DASTSTNTSSVL
+398 DAPSISASSIL
-410 KMGSKASAVKTL
+410 KIGSNGSAVKTL

-427 TLIKAGLTVDGEFG
+427 SLIKAKLTVDGEFG

-452 TKYKLTVD
+452 TKYKLTAD
-460 GIVGANTQKKITTLL
+460 GIVGENTRKKINALL
-475 KKQNTSST
+475 KKKSN
-483 STTKNVVGEVTAN
+483 STTVNSTKSVVGEVTAN
-496 ELYVRKWYGI
+496 ELNVRSWYGI
-506 DSSTGKKYPTL
+506 DSSTGKKYPTIV
-517 TSYPKLKKTNRVRI
+517 SYPKLKKTNRVSI
-531 IDTYKTNG
+531 LATYKVNG

-548 NAATN
+548 NAATK
-553 NKDIIGFVCGICAK
+553 NKDVIGFVCGKCAD

>member
-1 MSVTLTA
+1 MSVILTA
-8 NQKEV
+8 TQKEV

-26 IYGHVRYD
+26 VYGNVRYD

-46 HAITIGGGAWYAT
+46 YAITIGGGAWYAT

-73 TVFKKLDTV
+73 TVFKKLDTA
-82 GIGTDLDTKN
+82 GIGIDLDTKN
-92 WATYKVSKG
+92 WATYKVQKG

-111 ISSATGIKC
+111 IGSATGIKC
-120 QDSLI
+120 QDLLI
-125 DEQMQTYVD
+125 DEQMQAYVD
-134 EVFALGVTDIQALLM
+134 EVSTLCITDIQALLM

-167 KTQKPYTLDN
+167 KTQKPYTLNN

-188 QVGAYKSRQ
+188 QVGAYKLRQ

-208 TGEENKVMDMITK
+208 TDKGNNTNMITK
-221 AINAI
+221 AINAVI
-226 IAIALAEVGYLE
+226 NIALAEVGYLE

-245 DSKTTNAGSNNYT
+245 DDKTANAGSNNYT

-278 TWVFVHAFG
+278 TWVFVIAFG

-328 VFTHTGLV
+328 VFTHTGIV

-360 GGGVCQKTY
+360 GGAVCKKTY

-378 FITPDYSQV
+378 FITPDYSKVQE
-387 TQINENTNNNS
+387 IKNEGNDTPS
-398 DASTSTNTSSVL
+398 ISASSIL
-410 KMGSKASAVKTL
+410 KMGSNGSAVKTL

-427 TLIKAGLTVDGEFG
+427 TLIKAKLTVDGEFG

-452 TKYKLTVD
+452 TKYKLTAD
-460 GIVGANTQKKITTLL
+460 GIVGENTQKKINSLL
-475 KKQNTSST
+475 KKKNSST
-483 STTKNVVGEVTAN
+483 ATTHSTKSVVGEVTAN
-496 ELYVRKWYGI
+496 ELNVRSWYGI
-506 DSSTGKKYPTL
+506 DSSTGKKYPTIV
-517 TSYPKLKKTNRVRI
+517 SYPKLKKTNRVSI
-531 IDTYKTNG
+531 LATYKVNG

-548 NAATN
+548 NAATK
-553 NKDIIGFVCGICAK
+553 NKDVIGFVCGKCAD

>member
-1 MSVTLTA
+1 MSVILTA
-8 NQKEV
+8 TQKEV

-26 IYGHVRYD
+26 VYGNVRYD

-73 TVFKKLDTV
+73 TVFKKLDTA
-82 GIGTDLDTKN
+82 GIGIDLDTKN
-92 WATYKVSKG
+92 WATYKVQKG

-111 ISSATGIKC
+111 IGSAAGIKC
-120 QDSLI
+120 QDLLI
-125 DEQMQTYVD
+125 DEQMQAYVD
-134 EVFALGVTDIQALLM
+134 EVSALGVTDIQALLM

-167 KTQKPYTLDN
+167 KTQKPYTLNN

-188 QVGAYKSRQ
+188 QVGAYKLRQ

-208 TGEENKVMDMITK
+208 TDKGNNTNMITK
-221 AINAI
+221 AINAVI
-226 IAIALAEVGYLE
+226 NIALAEVGYLE

-245 DSKTTNAGSNNYT
+245 DDKTANAGSNNYT

-278 TWVFVHAFG
+278 TWVFVIAFG

-328 VFTHTGLV
+328 VFTHTGIV

-360 GGGVCQKTY
+360 GGAVCRKTY

-378 FITPDYSQV
+378 FITPDYSKVQE
-387 TQINENTNNNS
+387 IKNEGNDTPS
-398 DASTSTNTSSVL
+398 ISASSIL
-410 KMGSKASAVKTL
+410 KIGSNGSAVKTL

-427 TLIKAGLTVDGEFG
+427 TLIKAKLTVDGEFG

-452 TKYKLTVD
+452 TKYKLTAD
-460 GIVGANTQKKITTLL
+460 GIVGENTQKKINSLL
-475 KKQNTSST
+475 KKKNSST
-483 STTKNVVGEVTAN
+483 ATTHSTKSVVGEVTAN
-496 ELYVRKWYGI
+496 ELNVRSWYGI
-506 DSSTGKKYPTL
+506 DSSTGKKYPTIV
-517 TSYPKLKKTNRVRI
+517 SYPKLKKTNRVSI
-531 IDTYKTNG
+531 LATYKVNG

-548 NAATN
+548 NAATK
-553 NKDIIGFVCGICAK
+553 NKDVIGFVCGKCTD

>member
-1 MSVTLTA
+1 MSVILTA
-8 NQKEV
+8 TQKEV

-26 IYGHVRYD
+26 VYGNVRYD

-73 TVFKKLDTV
+73 TVFKKLDTA
-82 GIGTDLDTKN
+82 GIGIDLDTKN
-92 WATYKVSKG
+92 WATYKVQKG

-111 ISSATGIKC
+111 IGSATGIKC
-120 QDSLI
+120 QDLLI
-125 DEQMQTYVD
+125 DEQMQAYVD
-134 EVFALGVTDIQALLM
+134 EVSALGVTDIQALLM

-167 KTQKPYTLDN
+167 KTQKPYTLNN

-188 QVGAYKSRQ
+188 QVGAYKLRQ

-208 TGEENKVMDMITK
+208 TDKGNNTNMIAK
-221 AINAI
+221 AINAVI
-226 IAIALAEVGYLE
+226 NIALAEVGYLE

-245 DSKTTNAGSNNYT
+245 DDKTANAGSNNYT

-278 TWVFVHAFG
+278 TWVFVIAFG

-328 VFTHTGLV
+328 VFTHTGIV

-360 GGGVCQKTY
+360 GGAVCKKTY

-378 FITPDYSQV
+378 FITPDYSKVQE
-387 TQINENTNNNS
+387 IKSEGN
-398 DASTSTNTSSVL
+398 DAPSISVSSIL
-410 KMGSKASAVKTL
+410 KIGSNGSAVKTL

-427 TLIKAGLTVDGEFG
+427 TLIKAKLTVDGEFG

-452 TKYKLTVD
+452 TKYKLTAD
-460 GIVGANTQKKITTLL
+460 GIVGENTRKKINALL
-475 KKQNTSST
+475 KKKSN
-483 STTKNVVGEVTAN
+483 STTVNSTKSVVGEVTAN
-496 ELYVRKWYGI
+496 ELNVRSWYGI
-506 DSSTGKKYPTL
+506 DSSTGKKYPTIV
-517 TSYPKLKKTNRVRI
+517 SYPKLKKTNRVSI
-531 IDTYKTNG
+531 LATYKVNG

-548 NAATN
+548 NAATK
-553 NKDIIGFVCGICAK
+553 NKDVIGFVCGKCAD

>member
-1 MSVTLTA
+1 MSVILTA
-8 NQKEV
+8 TQKEV

-26 IYGHVRYD
+26 VYGNVRYD

-46 HAITIGGGAWYAT
+46 YAITIGGGAWYAT

-73 TVFKKLDTV
+73 TVFKKLDTA
-82 GIGTDLDTKN
+82 GIGIDLDTKN
-92 WATYKVSKG
+92 WATYKVQKG

-111 ISSATGIKC
+111 IGSATGIKC
-120 QDSLI
+120 QDLLI
-125 DEQMQTYVD
+125 DEQMQAYVD
-134 EVFALGVTDIQALLM
+134 EVSTLGVTDIQTLLM

-167 KTQKPYTLDN
+167 KTQKPYTLNN

-188 QVGAYKSRQ
+188 QVGAYKLRQ

-208 TGEENKVMDMITK
+208 TDKGNNTNMITK
-221 AINAI
+221 AINAVI
-226 IAIALAEVGYLE
+226 NIALAEVGYLE

-245 DSKTTNAGSNNYT
+245 DDKTANAGSNNYT

-278 TWVFVHAFG
+278 TWVFVIAFG

-328 VFTHTGLV
+328 VFTHTGIV

-360 GGGVCQKTY
+360 GGAVCKKTY

-378 FITPDYSQV
+378 FITPDYSKVQE
-387 TQINENTNNNS
+387 IKNEGNDTPS
-398 DASTSTNTSSVL
+398 ISASSIL
-410 KMGSKASAVKTL
+410 KMGSNGSAVKTL

-427 TLIKAGLTVDGEFG
+427 TLIKAKLTVDGEFG

-452 TKYKLTVD
+452 TKYKLTAD
-460 GIVGANTQKKITTLL
+460 GIVGENTQKKINSLL
-475 KKQNTSST
+475 KKKNSST
-483 STTKNVVGEVTAN
+483 ATTHSTKSVVGEVTAN
-496 ELYVRKWYGI
+496 ELNVRSWYGI
-506 DSSTGKKYPTL
+506 DSSTGKKYPTIV
-517 TSYPKLKKTNRVRI
+517 SYPKLKKTNRVSI
-531 IDTYKTNG
+531 LATYKVNG

-548 NAATN
+548 NAATK
-553 NKDIIGFVCGICAK
+553 NKDVIGFVCGKCAD

>member
-1 MSVTLTA
+1 MSVILTA
-8 NQKEV
+8 TQKEV

-26 IYGHVRYD
+26 VYGNVRYD
-34 DFTEAYANSSIE
+34 DFIEAYANSSIE

-73 TVFKKLDTV
+73 TVFKKLDTA
-82 GIGTDLDTKN
+82 GIGIDLDTKN
-92 WATYKVSKG
+92 WATYKVQKG

-111 ISSATGIKC
+111 IGSATGIKC
-120 QDSLI
+120 QDLLI
-125 DEQMQTYVD
+125 DEQMQAYVD
-134 EVFALGVTDIQALLM
+134 EVSALGVTDIQALLM

-167 KTQKPYTLDN
+167 KTQKPYTLNN

-188 QVGAYKSRQ
+188 QVGAYKLRQ

-208 TGEENKVMDMITK
+208 TDKGNNTNMIAK
-221 AINAI
+221 AINAVI
-226 IAIALAEVGYLE
+226 NIALAEVGYLE

-245 DSKTTNAGSNNYT
+245 DDKTANAGSNNYT

-278 TWVFVHAFG
+278 TWVFVIAFG

-305 MADLFTLNANPKVG
+305 MADLFILNANPKVG

-328 VFTHTGLV
+328 VFTHTGIV

-360 GGGVCQKTY
+360 GGGVCKKTY

-378 FITPDYSQV
+378 FITPDYSKVQEIKNKGND
-387 TQINENTNNNS
+387 TPSI
-398 DASTSTNTSSVL
+398 STPSML
-410 KMGSKASAVKTL
+410 KMGSNGSAVKAL

-427 TLIKAGLTVDGEFG
+427 TLIKAKLTVDGEFG

-452 TKYKLTVD
+452 TKYKLTAD
-460 GIVGANTQKKITTLL
+460 GIVGENTQKKINSLL
-475 KKQNTSST
+475 KKKNSST
-483 STTKNVVGEVTAN
+483 ATTHSTKSVVGEVTAN
-496 ELYVRKWYGI
+496 ELNVRSWYGI
-506 DSSTGKKYPTL
+506 DSSTGKKYPTIV
-517 TSYPKLKKTNRVRI
+517 SYPKLKKTNRVSVLA
-531 IDTYKTNG
+531 TYKVNG

-548 NAATN
+548 NAATK
-553 NKDIIGFVCGICAK
+553 NKDVIGFVCGKCAD

>member
-1 MSVTLTA
+1 MSVILTA
-8 NQKEV
+8 TQKEV

-26 IYGHVRYD
+26 VYGNVRYD
-34 DFTEAYANSSIE
+34 DFTEAYA
-46 HAITIGGGAWYAT
+46 
-59 EAQRLLKLIRTKNP
+59 
-73 TVFKKLDTV
+73 
-82 GIGTDLDTKN
+82 
-92 WATYKVSKG
+92 
-101 SDKAKCIQKI
+101 
-111 ISSATGIKC
+111 
-120 QDSLI
+120 
-125 DEQMQTYVD
+125 
-134 EVFALGVTDIQALLM
+134 
-149 CANFRHQGGLSAV
+149 
-162 KRILA
+162 
-167 KTQKPYTLDN
+167 KPYTLNN

-188 QVGAYKSRQ
+188 QVGAYKLRQ

-208 TGEENKVMDMITK
+208 TDKGNNTNMITK

-226 IAIALAEVGYLE
+226 INIALAEVGYLE

-245 DSKTTNAGSNNYT
+245 DDKTANAGSNNYT

-278 TWVFVHAFG
+278 TWVFVIAFG

-328 VFTHTGLV
+328 VFTHTGIV

-360 GGGVCQKTY
+360 GGAVCKKTY

-378 FITPDYSQV
+378 FITPDYSKVQE
-387 TQINENTNNNS
+387 IKNEGNDTPS
-398 DASTSTNTSSVL
+398 ISASSIL
-410 KMGSKASAVKTL
+410 KIGSNGSAVKTL

-427 TLIKAGLTVDGEFG
+427 TLIKAKLTVDGEFG

-452 TKYKLTVD
+452 TKYKLTAD
-460 GIVGANTQKKITTLL
+460 GIVGENTQKKINSLL
-475 KKQNTSST
+475 KKKNNST
-483 STTKNVVGEVTAN
+483 ATTHSTKSVVGEVTAN
-496 ELYVRKWYGI
+496 ELNVRSWYGI
-506 DSSTGKKYPTL
+506 DSSTGKKYPTIV
-517 TSYPKLKKTNRVRI
+517 SYPKLKKTNRVSI
-531 IDTYKTNG
+531 LATYKVNG

-548 NAATN
+548 NAATK
-553 NKDIIGFVCGICAK
+553 NKDVIGFVCGKCAD

>member
-1 MSVTLTA
+1 MSVILTA
-8 NQKEV
+8 TQKEV

-26 IYGHVRYD
+26 VYGNVRYD

-73 TVFKKLDTV
+73 TVFKKLDTA
-82 GIGTDLDTKN
+82 GIGIDLDTKN
-92 WATYKVSKG
+92 WATYKVQKG

-111 ISSATGIKC
+111 IGSATGIKC
-120 QDSLI
+120 QDLLI
-125 DEQMQTYVD
+125 DEQMQAYVD
-134 EVFALGVTDIQALLM
+134 EVSALGVTDIQALLM

-167 KTQKPYTLDN
+167 KTQKPYTLNN

-188 QVGAYKSRQ
+188 QVGAYKLRQ

-208 TGEENKVMDMITK
+208 TDKGNNTNMITK
-221 AINAI
+221 AINAVI
-226 IAIALAEVGYLE
+226 NIALAEVGYLE

-245 DSKTTNAGSNNYT
+245 DDKTANAGSNNYT

-278 TWVFVHAFG
+278 TWVFVIAFG

-328 VFTHTGLV
+328 VFTHTGIV

-360 GGGVCQKTY
+360 GGAVCKKTY

-378 FITPDYSQV
+378 FITPDYSKVQE
-387 TQINENTNNNS
+387 IKNEGNDTPS
-398 DASTSTNTSSVL
+398 ISASSIL
-410 KMGSKASAVKTL
+410 KMGSNGSAVKTL

-427 TLIKAGLTVDGEFG
+427 TLIKAKLTVDGEFG

-452 TKYKLTVD
+452 TKYKLTAD
-460 GIVGANTQKKITTLL
+460 GIVGENTQKKINSLL
-475 KKQNTSST
+475 KKKNSST
-483 STTKNVVGEVTAN
+483 ATTHSTKSVVGEVTAN
-496 ELYVRKWYGI
+496 ELNVRSWYGI
-506 DSSTGKKYPTL
+506 DSSTGKKYPTIV
-517 TSYPKLKKTNRVRI
+517 SYPKLKKTNRVSI
-531 IDTYKTNG
+531 LATYKVNG

-548 NAATN
+548 NAATK
-553 NKDIIGFVCGICAK
+553 NKDVIGFVCGKCAD

>member
-1 MSVTLTA
+1 MSVILTA
-8 NQKEV
+8 TQKEV

-26 IYGHVRYD
+26 VYGNVRYD

-73 TVFKKLDTV
+73 TVFKKLDTA
-82 GIGTDLDTKN
+82 GIGIDLDTKN
-92 WATYKVSKG
+92 WATYKVQKG

-111 ISSATGIKC
+111 IGSATGIKC
-120 QDSLI
+120 QDLLI
-125 DEQMQTYVD
+125 DEQMQAYVD
-134 EVFALGVTDIQALLM
+134 EVSALGVTDIQALLM

-167 KTQKPYTLDN
+167 KTQKPYTLNN

-188 QVGAYKSRQ
+188 QVGAYKLRQ

-208 TGEENKVMDMITK
+208 TDKGNNINMTTK
-221 AINAI
+221 AINAVI
-226 IAIALAEVGYLE
+226 NIALAEVGYLE

-245 DSKTTNAGSNNYT
+245 DDKTANAGSNNYT

-278 TWVFVHAFG
+278 TWVFVIAFG

-328 VFTHTGLV
+328 VFTHTGIV

-360 GGGVCQKTY
+360 GGAVCKKTY

-378 FITPDYSQV
+378 FITPDYSKVQE
-387 TQINENTNNNS
+387 IKSEGN
-398 DASTSTNTSSVL
+398 DAPSISASSIL
-410 KMGSKASAVKTL
+410 KIGSNGSAVKTL

-427 TLIKAGLTVDGEFG
+427 TLIKAKLTVDGEFG

-452 TKYKLTVD
+452 TKYKLTAD
-460 GIVGANTQKKITTLL
+460 GIVGENTRKKINALL
-475 KKQNTSST
+475 KKKSN
-483 STTKNVVGEVTAN
+483 STTVNSTKSVVGEVTAN
-496 ELYVRKWYGI
+496 ELNVRSWYGI
-506 DSSTGKKYPTL
+506 DSSTGKKYPTIV
-517 TSYPKLKKTNRVRI
+517 SYPKLKKTNRVSI
-531 IDTYKTNG
+531 LATYKVNG

-548 NAATN
+548 NAATK
-553 NKDIIGFVCGICAK
+553 NKDVIGFVCGKCAD

>member
-1 MSVTLTA
+1 MSVILTA
-8 NQKEV
+8 TQKEV

-26 IYGHVRYD
+26 VYGNVRYD

-73 TVFKKLDTV
+73 TVFKKLDTA
-82 GIGTDLDTKN
+82 GIGIDLDTKN
-92 WATYKVSKG
+92 WATYKVQKG

-111 ISSATGIKC
+111 IGSATGIKC
-120 QDSLI
+120 QDLLI
-125 DEQMQTYVD
+125 DEQMQAYVD
-134 EVFALGVTDIQALLM
+134 EVSALGVTDIQALLM

-162 KRILA
+162 KRILV
-167 KTQKPYTLDN
+167 KTQKPYTLNN

-188 QVGAYKSRQ
+188 QVGAYKLRQ

-208 TGEENKVMDMITK
+208 TDKGNNTNMTTK
-221 AINAI
+221 AINAVI
-226 IAIALAEVGYLE
+226 NIALAEVGYLE

-245 DSKTTNAGSNNYT
+245 DDKTANAGSNNYT

-278 TWVFVHAFG
+278 TWVFVIAFG

-328 VFTHTGLV
+328 VFTHTGIV

-360 GGGVCQKTY
+360 GGAVCKKTY

-378 FITPDYSQV
+378 FITPDYSKVQE
-387 TQINENTNNNS
+387 IKNEGNDTPS
-398 DASTSTNTSSVL
+398 ISTSSIL
-410 KMGSKASAVKTL
+410 KIGSNGSTVKTL

-427 TLIKAGLTVDGEFG
+427 TLIKAKLTVDGEFG

-452 TKYKLTVD
+452 TKYKLTAD
-460 GIVGANTQKKITTLL
+460 GIVGENTRKKINALL
-475 KKQNTSST
+475 KKKSN
-483 STTKNVVGEVTAN
+483 STTVNSTKSVVGEVTAN
-496 ELYVRKWYGI
+496 ELNVRSWYGI
-506 DSSTGKKYPTL
+506 DSSTGKKYPTIV
-517 TSYPKLKKTNRVRI
+517 SYPKLKKTNRVSI
-531 IDTYKTNG
+531 LATYKVNG

-548 NAATN
+548 NAATK
-553 NKDIIGFVCGICAK
+553 NKDVIGFVCGKCAD

>member
-1 MSVTLTA
+1 MSVILTA
-8 NQKEV
+8 TQKEV

-26 IYGHVRYD
+26 VYGNVRYD

-73 TVFKKLDTV
+73 TVFKKLDTA
-82 GIGTDLDTKN
+82 GIGIDIDTKN
-92 WATYKVSKG
+92 WATYKVQKG

-111 ISSATGIKC
+111 IGSATGIKC
-120 QDSLI
+120 QDLLI
-125 DEQMQTYVD
+125 DEQMQAYVD
-134 EVFALGVTDIQALLM
+134 EVSALGVTDIQALLM

-167 KTQKPYTLDN
+167 KTQKPYTLNN

-188 QVGAYKSRQ
+188 QVGAYKLRQ

-208 TGEENKVMDMITK
+208 TDKGNNTNMITK
-221 AINAI
+221 AINAVI
-226 IAIALAEVGYLE
+226 NIALAEVGYLE

-245 DSKTTNAGSNNYT
+245 DDKTANAGSNNYT

-278 TWVFVHAFG
+278 TWVFVIAFG

-305 MADLFTLNANPKVG
+305 MADLFALNANPKVG

-328 VFTHTGLV
+328 VFTHTGIV

-360 GGGVCQKTY
+360 GGGVCKKTY

-378 FITPDYSQV
+378 FITPDYSKVQE
-387 TQINENTNNNS
+387 IKNEGN
-398 DASTSTNTSSVL
+398 DTSSISASSIL
-410 KMGSKASAVKTL
+410 KMGSNGSAVKTL

-427 TLIKAGLTVDGEFG
+427 TLIKAKLTVDGEFG

-452 TKYKLTVD
+452 TKYKLTAD
-460 GIVGANTQKKITTLL
+460 GIVGENTQKKINSLL
-475 KKQNTSST
+475 KKKNSST
-483 STTKNVVGEVTAN
+483 ATTHSTKSVVGEVTAN
-496 ELYVRKWYGI
+496 ELNVRSWYGI
-506 DSSTGKKYPTL
+506 DSSTGKKYPTIV
-517 TSYPKLKKTNRVRI
+517 SYPKLKKTNRVSI
-531 IDTYKTNG
+531 LATYKVNG

-548 NAATN
+548 NAATK
-553 NKDIIGFVCGICAK
+553 NKDVIGFVCGKCAD

>member
-1 MSVTLTA
+1 MSVILTA
-8 NQKEV
+8 TQKEV

-26 IYGHVRYD
+26 VYGNVRYD

-73 TVFKKLDTV
+73 TVFKKLDTA
-82 GIGTDLDTKN
+82 GIGIDLDTKN
-92 WATYKVSKG
+92 WATYKVQKG

-111 ISSATGIKC
+111 IGSATGIKC
-120 QDSLI
+120 QDLLI
-125 DEQMQTYVD
+125 DEQMQAYVD
-134 EVFALGVTDIQALLM
+134 EVSALGVTDIQALLM

-167 KTQKPYTLDN
+167 KTQKPYTLNN

-188 QVGAYKSRQ
+188 QVGAYKLRQ

-208 TGEENKVMDMITK
+208 TDKGNNTNMITK

-226 IAIALAEVGYLE
+226 INIALAEVGYLE

-245 DSKTTNAGSNNYT
+245 DDKTANAGSNNYT

-278 TWVFVHAFG
+278 TWVFVIAFG

-328 VFTHTGLV
+328 VFTHTGIV

-360 GGGVCQKTY
+360 GGAVCKKTY

-378 FITPDYSQV
+378 FITPDYSKVQE
-387 TQINENTNNNS
+387 IKSEGN
-398 DASTSTNTSSVL
+398 DAPSISASSIL
-410 KMGSKASAVKTL
+410 KIGSNGSAVKTL

-427 TLIKAGLTVDGEFG
+427 TLIKAKLTVDGEFG

-452 TKYKLTVD
+452 TKYKLTAD
-460 GIVGANTQKKITTLL
+460 GIVGENTQKKINSLL
-475 KKQNTSST
+475 KKKNNST
-483 STTKNVVGEVTAN
+483 ATTHSTKSVVGEVTAN
-496 ELYVRKWYGI
+496 ELNVRSWYGI
-506 DSSTGKKYPTL
+506 DSSTGKKYPTIV
-517 TSYPKLKKTNRVRI
+517 SYPKLKKTNRVSI
-531 IDTYKTNG
+531 LATYKVNG

-548 NAATN
+548 NAATK
-553 NKDIIGFVCGICAK
+553 NKDVIGFVCGKCAD

>member
-1 MSVTLTA
+1 MSVILTA
-8 NQKEV
+8 TQKEV

-26 IYGHVRYD
+26 VYGNVRYD

-73 TVFKKLDTV
+73 TVFKKLDTA
-82 GIGTDLDTKN
+82 GIGIDLDTKN
-92 WATYKVSKG
+92 WATYKVQKG

-111 ISSATGIKC
+111 IGSATGIKC
-120 QDSLI
+120 QDLLI
-125 DEQMQTYVD
+125 DEQMQAYVD
-134 EVFALGVTDIQALLM
+134 EVSALGVTDIQALLM

-167 KTQKPYTLDN
+167 KTQKPYTLNN

-188 QVGAYKSRQ
+188 QVGAYKLRQ

-208 TGEENKVMDMITK
+208 TDKGNNTNMITK
-221 AINAI
+221 AINAVI
-226 IAIALAEVGYLE
+226 NIALAEVGYLE

-245 DSKTTNAGSNNYT
+245 DDKTANAGSNNYT

-278 TWVFVHAFG
+278 TWVFVIAFG

-328 VFTHTGLV
+328 VFTHTGIV

-360 GGGVCQKTY
+360 GGGVCKKTY

-378 FITPDYSQV
+378 FITPDYSKVQE
-387 TQINENTNNNS
+387 IKNEGNDTPS
-398 DASTSTNTSSVL
+398 ISASSIL
-410 KMGSKASAVKTL
+410 KMGSNGSAVKTL

-427 TLIKAGLTVDGEFG
+427 TLIKAKLTVDGEFG

-452 TKYKLTVD
+452 TKYKLTAD
-460 GIVGANTQKKITTLL
+460 GVVGENTQKKINSLL
-475 KKQNTSST
+475 KKKNSST
-483 STTKNVVGEVTAN
+483 ATANSTKSVVGEVTAN
-496 ELYVRKWYGI
+496 ELNVRSWYGI
-506 DSSTGKKYPTL
+506 DSSTGKKYPTIV
-517 TSYPKLKKTNRVRI
+517 SYPKLKKTNRVSI
-531 IDTYKTNG
+531 LATYKVNG

-548 NAATN
+548 NAATK
-553 NKDIIGFVCGICAK
+553 NKDVIGFVCGKCAD

>member
-1 MSVTLTA
+1 MSVILTA
-8 NQKEV
+8 TQKEV

-26 IYGHVRYD
+26 VYGNVRYD

-73 TVFKKLDTV
+73 TVFKKLDTA
-82 GIGTDLDTKN
+82 GIGIDLDTKN
-92 WATYKVSKG
+92 WATYKVQKG

-111 ISSATGIKC
+111 IGSATGIKC
-120 QDSLI
+120 QDLLI
-125 DEQMQTYVD
+125 DEQMQAYVD
-134 EVFALGVTDIQALLM
+134 EVSALGVTDIQALLM

-167 KTQKPYTLDN
+167 KTQKPYTLNN

-188 QVGAYKSRQ
+188 QVGAYKLRQ

-208 TGEENKVMDMITK
+208 TDKGNNANMITK
-221 AINAI
+221 AINAVI
-226 IAIALAEVGYLE
+226 NIALAEVGYLE

-245 DSKTTNAGSNNYT
+245 DDKTANAGSNNYT

-278 TWVFVHAFG
+278 TWVFVIAFG

-328 VFTHTGLV
+328 VFTHTGIV

-360 GGGVCQKTY
+360 GGGVCKKTY

-378 FITPDYSQV
+378 FITPDYSKVQEIKSGGND
-387 TQINENTNNNS
+387 TTSIS
-398 DASTSTNTSSVL
+398 ASSIL
-410 KMGSKASAVKTL
+410 KMGSNGSAVKTL

-427 TLIKAGLTVDGEFG
+427 TLIKAKLTVDGEFG
-441 TATYN
+441 TDTYN

-452 TKYKLTVD
+452 TKYKLTAD
-460 GIVGANTQKKITTLL
+460 GIVGENTQKKINSLL
-475 KKQNTSST
+475 KKKNSST
-483 STTKNVVGEVTAN
+483 ATTHSTKSVVGEVTAN
-496 ELYVRKWYGI
+496 ELNVRSWYGI
-506 DSSTGKKYPTL
+506 DSSTGKKYPTIV
-517 TSYPKLKKTNRVRI
+517 SYPKLKKTNRVSI
-531 IDTYKTNG
+531 LATYKVNG

-548 NAATN
+548 NAATK
-553 NKDIIGFVCGICAK
+553 NKDVIGFVCGKCAD

>member
-1 MSVTLTA
+1 MSVILTA
-8 NQKEV
+8 TQKEV

-26 IYGHVRYD
+26 VYGNVRYD

-73 TVFKKLDTV
+73 TVFKKLDTA
-82 GIGTDLDTKN
+82 GIGIDLDTKN
-92 WATYKVSKG
+92 WATYKVQKK

-111 ISSATGIKC
+111 IGSATGIKC
-120 QDSLI
+120 QDLLI
-125 DEQMQTYVD
+125 DEQMQAYVD
-134 EVFALGVTDIQALLM
+134 EVSALGVTDIQALLM

-167 KTQKPYTLDN
+167 KTQKPYTLNN

-188 QVGAYKSRQ
+188 QVGAYKLRQ

-208 TGEENKVMDMITK
+208 TDKGNNTNMIAK
-221 AINAI
+221 AINAVI
-226 IAIALAEVGYLE
+226 NIALAEVGYLE

-245 DSKTTNAGSNNYT
+245 DDKTANAGSNNYT

-278 TWVFVHAFG
+278 TWVFVVAFG
-287 KAMAQKL
+287 KVMAQKL

-328 VFTHTGLV
+328 VFTHTGIV

-360 GGGVCQKTY
+360 GGGVCKKTY

-378 FITPDYSQV
+378 FITPDYSKIQE
-387 TQINENTNNNS
+387 IKS
-398 DASTSTNTSSVL
+398 DCNDTPNISTSSIL
-410 KMGSKASAVKTL
+410 KIGSNGSAVKTL

-427 TLIKAGLTVDGEFG
+427 TLIKSKLTVDGEFG

-460 GIVGANTQKKITTLL
+460 GIVGENTQKKINALL
-475 KKQNTSST
+475 KKKNNST
-483 STTKNVVGEVTAN
+483 ATTTHSTKNVVGEVTAN
-496 ELYVRKWYGI
+496 ELNVRSWYGI
-506 DSSTGKKYPTL
+506 DSSTGKKYPTIV
-517 TSYPKLKKTNRVRI
+517 SYPKLKKTNRVSI
-531 IDTYKTNG
+531 LATYKVNG

-548 NAATN
+548 NAATK
-553 NKDIIGFVCGICAK
+553 NKDVIGFVCGKCAD

>member
-1 MSVTLTA
+1 MSVILTA
-8 NQKEV
+8 TQKEV

-26 IYGHVRYD
+26 VYGNVRYD

-73 TVFKKLDTV
+73 TVFKKLDTA
-82 GIGTDLDTKN
+82 GIGIDLDTKN
-92 WATYKVSKG
+92 WATYKVQKG

-111 ISSATGIKC
+111 IGSATGIKC
-120 QDSLI
+120 QDLLI
-125 DEQMQTYVD
+125 DEQMQAYVD
-134 EVFALGVTDIQALLM
+134 EVSALGVTDIQALLM

-167 KTQKPYTLDN
+167 KTQKPYTLNN

-188 QVGAYKSRQ
+188 QVGAYKLRQ

-208 TGEENKVMDMITK
+208 TDKGNNTNMIAK
-221 AINAI
+221 AINAVI
-226 IAIALAEVGYLE
+226 NIALAEVGYLE

-245 DSKTTNAGSNNYT
+245 DDKTANAGSNNYT

-278 TWVFVHAFG
+278 TWVFVIAFG

-328 VFTHTGLV
+328 VFTHTGIV

-360 GGGVCQKTY
+360 GGAVCKKTY

-378 FITPDYSQV
+378 FITPDYSKVQE
-387 TQINENTNNNS
+387 IKSEGN
-398 DASTSTNTSSVL
+398 DAPSISASSIL
-410 KMGSKASAVKTL
+410 KIGSNGSAVKTL

-427 TLIKAGLTVDGEFG
+427 TLIKAKLTVDGEFG

-452 TKYKLTVD
+452 TKYKLTAD
-460 GIVGANTQKKITTLL
+460 GIVGENTRKKINALL
-475 KKQNTSST
+475 KKKSN
-483 STTKNVVGEVTAN
+483 STTVNSTKSVVGEVTAN
-496 ELYVRKWYGI
+496 ELNVRSWYGI
-506 DSSTGKKYPTL
+506 DSSTGKKYPTIV
-517 TSYPKLKKTNRVRI
+517 SYPKLKKTNRVSI
-531 IDTYKTNG
+531 LATYKVNG

-548 NAATN
+548 NAVTK
-553 NKDIIGFVCGICAK
+553 NKDVIGFVCGKCAD